1 MLHLIADAPEAVA
14 LKALRCS
21 PFVPAFLR
29 RNEAN
34 GEAHG
39 VALSLPAKGPNGPR
53 VSLPWLQDGGGGAIL
68 RVCAAADNAADKV
81 RLVPA

>member
-1 MLHLIADAPEAVA
+1 M
-14 LKALRCS
+14 RCS

-29 RNEAN
+29 RNAAN

-39 VALSLPAKGPNGPR
+39 VALRLLAKGPNGPR